1 MASLYEIDRSILE
14 CVDPETGELVDYER
28 FENLQMERSQK
39 IENVALWVKN
49 LQADA
54 LAFRAEKEA
63 FEKRENAAKTKADSL
78 KKWLAKAL
86 DGEKFNSTRCA
97 VSFRK
102 STKLEVVDTDSI
114 PKEFMVETVSVK
126 PDANAIKAVLKTGQ
140 EVSGCRLVE
149 SLNTQIK

>member
-1 MASLYEIDRSILE
+1 MPSLYEIDLAILG

-63 FEKRENAAKTKADSL
+63 FEKREMAAKNKADSL
-78 KKWLAKAL
+78 KAWLAKAL
-86 DGEKFNSTRCA
+86 DGEKFSSTKCS

-114 PKEFMVETVSVK
+114 PKEFMVETVSIK